1 MSLPATVF
9 AIRANTPYGVRRKI
23 NVTIRIT
30 IAYTASSIFLN
41 SSACSGYFRF
51 TPIKAIPIKA
61 ANITTEIVD
70 VGRAPV
76 KSRNGFVGN
85 SSNNLSGIVVFSIE
99 VNLSSTNFRRADSAS
114 PCCKPVA
121 DTSNPALAAIPTAAA
136 IPVVN

>member
-1 MSLPATVF
+1 MFWIFSF
-9 AIRANTPYGVRRKI
+9 
-23 NVTIRIT
+23 
-30 IAYTASSIFLN
+30 YTYKGNADK
-41 SSACSGYFRF
+41 G
-51 TPIKAIPIKA
+51 

-99 VNLSSTNFRRADSAS
+99 VNLSSTSFRRADSAS
-114 PCCKPVA
+114 PCCKPAA

-136 IPVVN
+136 IPVVRIKIPIIRPLILPRFSLTVIL